1 MQLGFLCDVQN
12 QQKACCPFLLCLM
25 SSLNTFSSAA
35 LCSFRSREFLLCPI
49 NLICTMIISL
59 KWWYKTEDC
68 LNFYAGFYPFYCFFY
83 CFILWWVENVER
95 CEYMYF
101 HSYDVVQHV
110 RNINLDHHPPPV
122 SEEPR

>member
-68 LNFYAGFYPFYCFFY
+68 LNFYAGFYPFYCFFTVLY
-83 CFILWWVENVER
+83 SGGLRTWRGVNTCIFIA
-95 CEYMYF
+95 MM
-101 HSYDVVQHV
+101 
-110 RNINLDHHPPPV
+110 
-122 SEEPR
+122 